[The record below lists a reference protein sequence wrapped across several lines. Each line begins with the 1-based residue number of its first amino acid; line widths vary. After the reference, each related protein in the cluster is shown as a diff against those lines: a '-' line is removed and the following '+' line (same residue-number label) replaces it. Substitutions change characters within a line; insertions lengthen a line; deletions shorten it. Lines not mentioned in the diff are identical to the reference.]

1 MIYFWLL
8 GLALISLIAMILPVS
23 LPSVNFLNA
32 YFWAAVALAGMALS
46 PWVYLQARLAPQL
59 RQNSRGRTAVYLL
72 AGYLFIFGI
81 YVAWPYTFVR
91 IIEARISSKISES
104 EFRSDMQ
111 TFEKSIKNNN
121 INSTENR
128 RLALKYRNIS
138 QINAANLGDVYFGL
152 LNTLHRVSVIKG
164 GGGVVAQNSY
174 DRWVVVPQIV
184 LLLALLL
191 RSLQVS
197 GMKSLITTLLFVA
210 AFCITMILYTDSS
223 RFDDVFFEGTIFLF
237 LIGIYAAFRAPSLK
251 TKNALFVVGINIF
264 TLLLAWMPCLPLL
277 FSDETFGLDRL
288 YFKLFS
294 LGVVILFAVAPWAQ
308 RRYLALQA
316 KPS

>member
-1 MIYFWLL
+1 M
-8 GLALISLIAMILPVS
+8 GGSSPNRSPAGAPSAIA
-23 LPSVNFLNA
+23 PSV
-32 YFWAAVALAGMALS
+32 GH
-46 PWVYLQARLAPQL
+46 
-59 RQNSRGRTAVYLL
+59 
-72 AGYLFIFGI
+72 
-81 YVAWPYTFVR
+81 
-91 IIEARISSKISES
+91 
-104 EFRSDMQ
+104 
-111 TFEKSIKNNN
+111 EKSNNN
-121 INSTENR
+121 P
-128 RLALKYRNIS
+128 A
-138 QINAANLGDVYFGL
+138 
-152 LNTLHRVSVIKG
+152 
-164 GGGVVAQNSY
+164 
-174 DRWVVVPQIV
+174 
-184 LLLALLL
+184 
-191 RSLQVS
+191 
-197 GMKSLITTLLFVA
+197 FVA